1 MKWGAR
7 KRWSVATIT
16 VVSTITFVQIASA
29 ADLPPQPAAAPASTW
44 TGWYAGVNI
53 GGTREA
59 ASSINTQGFEV
70 SQGLVLGAPPESV
83 FAAAA
88 AANTSITTGSNTRII
103 GGGQLG
109 YNWQFT
115 NWVAGFETDIQGFGR
130 QNAETGSSTTNVAF
144 TTLVGFPPIPSTDS
158 VSSITSAS
166 KRVDW
171 LGTVRGR
178 VGWLPTPTFLVYATG
193 GLAFGGLKAQT
204 STTQVLQG
212 PDVLGVNAPYTATGG
227 LSAIRPGWTAGGG
240 FEWMFAPHW
249 SVKGEYLF
257 YDFGNVTWN
266 AGTLANVT
274 TVPFPF
280 SDSIYYTV
288 GTRSE
293 ARFNGHIAR
302 LGLNYHFAPA
312 SATAPLPTDTQ
323 RPALPA
329 LNANWSVSSNFEA
342 RFSTWTGSRGS
353 NTFAI
358 EPGKGTQFYFPE
370 TLTLFYQQPGAYRI
384 ETNLKAAYVVSNHRA
399 LNQDASLNTFVDT
412 QLSSTITF
420 LNNESYR
427 FFLGAALNLPT
438 GRSFLPGNLRFARMD
453 PDLVDIGT
461 YGVGFNANPTAG
473 FIFGVSES
481 TAMSFSAGW
490 AYQGPFTR
498 EGVDPAL
505 FGNDGFGCF
514 GCVDLPVSLMTP
526 TKIDPG
532 DVFTANMNTSSIFD
546 QWSIK
551 TSFAFMSE
559 SHVKVDGIAVGQKG
573 PTFTGN
579 IASTILLDPKW
590 ALLLNGS
597 WSFSGKNKI
606 QGPFG
611 GLITETKNS
620 NSHVL
625 IGSVDLS
632 YAVTERLRVAPNYS
646 VLWRNEN
653 YYDFIQE
660 QFIPAK
666 FKQSVGLSGTYTVS
680 PTSSV
685 TVRGSRFWVDVHEGP
700 AFTTFSSLNVL
711 TGNLQVSDREV
722 QPSLHYQGWAGAI
735 VGKVTF

>member
-1 MKWGAR
+1 MGTFIA
-7 KRWSVATIT
+7 KRWSASSIAVAST
-16 VVSTITFVQIASA
+16 VVFVRIASA
-29 ADLPPQPAAAPASTW
+29 ADLPPQPVPAPLSTW
-44 TGWYAGVNI
+44 TGWYVGVNV
-53 GGTREA
+53 GGTWGG
-59 ASSINTQGFEV
+59 ASSINTNGFEV
-70 SQGLVLGAPPESV
+70 FPGLGG
-83 FAAAA
+83 AAAA
-88 AANTSITTGSNTRII
+88 GAATTSIDTGSHGTIM
-103 GGGQLG
+103 GGGQAG

-115 NWVAGFETDIQGFGR
+115 NWLAGFETDIQGLGHN
-130 QNAETGSSTTNVAF
+130 NATGIATTSAGFTNITFLGVVTSNSINSTTAV
-144 TTLVGFPPIPSTDS
+144 
-158 VSSITSAS
+158 S

-171 LGTVRGR
+171 LGTVRAR
-178 VGWLPTPTFLVYATG
+178 IGWLPTPSFLVYATG
-193 GLAFGGLKAQT
+193 GLAYGGVRAQT
-204 STTQVLQG
+204 SITQTVQG
-212 PDVLGVNAPYTATGG
+212 PDAFPVDPAAGG
-227 LSAIRPGWTAGGG
+227 LTGTRAGWTAGAGL
-240 FEWMFAPHW
+240 EWMFLPHW

-257 YDFGNVTWN
+257 YDLGDVAWD
-266 AGTLANVT
+266 AGGLVAHSREAD
-274 TVPFPF
+274 FL
-280 SDSIYYTV
+280 I
-288 GTRSE
+288 GTRSH
-293 ARFNGHIAR
+293 ARFDGHIAR
-302 LGLNYHFAPA
+302 LGLNYHFAPE
-312 SATAPLPTDTQ
+312 SAAAPTLPTDTQ
-323 RPALPA
+323 RPTLPA
-329 LNANWSVSSNFEA
+329 PNANSNWSVSTNFEA

-353 NTFAI
+353 NTFVI
-358 EPGKGTQFYFPE
+358 EPGHGTQFYFPQ
-370 TLTLFYQQPGAYRI
+370 TVTLFYQQPDAYRI
-384 ETNLKAAYVVSNHRA
+384 ETNLKAAYVVSNHHA

-473 FIFGVSES
+473 FIFGLSES
-481 TAMSFSAGW
+481 TAISLSAGY

-505 FGNDGFGCF
+505 LSPNTIPC
-514 GCVDLPVSLMTP
+514 CDLPMPLPVMTP

-532 DVFTANMNTSSIFD
+532 DVFTANVNTSSIFD
-546 QWSIK
+546 QWSVK
-551 TSFAFMSE
+551 TSWAFMSE
-559 SHVKVDGIAVGQKG
+559 SHVKVDGISIGQKG

-606 QGPFG
+606 QSPF
-611 GLITETKNS
+611 GLITEQKNS

-646 VLWRNEN
+646 VLYRNEN

-666 FKQSVGLSGTYTVS
+666 FKQSVGLSGTYTIS

-685 TVRGSRFWVDVHEGP
+685 TVRGSRFWVDVEEGP
-700 AFTTFSSLNVL
+700 AFPFGTSLSHD
-711 TGNLQVSDREV
+711 TGKLFIDSRDV
-722 QPSLHYQGWAGAI
+722 QPVIHYHGWAGAI
-735 VGKVTF
+735 VGKATF